1 MKNIVILGS
10 TGSIGTQTLE
20 AVDFI
25 GNIKVSA
32 LTAGGNIDLL
42 EKQIRKYKPYVAAVA
57 DEQKASELKL
67 RIGDTPT
74 KILSGTD
81 GICSAAV
88 LPEAD
93 LVVAAIVGIAG
104 LAPVYN
110 AICAGKDIALANKE
124 TLVTAGDIIMPLAK
138 EKGVKIIPV
147 DSEHH
152 AISQCITNEKDIKN
166 LIITASG
173 GSFFGKTYEE
183 LENVTVNDALRH
195 PNWSMG
201 QKITIDSATLMNKA
215 LEVIEAHHLFNI
227 DYDRIKVLVH
237 RESIVHSMV
246 EYTDNSIL
254 AQMAV
259 PDMRLPIQAAL
270 TYPHMVK
277 GMAETLDLAKITTL
291 SFYQPDREAF
301 PALDLGLHAGKIGGS
316 MPVVLNAANEQAVQM
331 FLDGKIK
338 FNQIAKIVEKAMQK
352 HKTIINPTIDDIIEI
367 DKQTRGEVNC

>member
-1 MKNIVILGS
+1 MKNIAVLGS

-20 AVDFI
+20 AVDFLD
-25 GNIKVSA
+25 NIKVSA

-42 EKQIRKYKPYVAAVA
+42 EKQIRKYKPLIAAVA
-57 DEQKASELKL
+57 DEKKAADLKL
-67 RIGDTPT
+67 RVADTDT
-74 KILSGTD
+74 KVLSGQE
-81 GICSAAV
+81 GICKAATLDGV
-88 LPEAD
+88 D
-93 LVVAAIVGIAG
+93 LVVASIVGIAG
-104 LAPVYN
+104 LKPVYD

-138 EKGVKIIPV
+138 EKGVKMLPV

-152 AISQCITNEKDIKN
+152 AIHQCITDEKDIKS

-173 GSFFGKTYEE
+173 GSFFGKTTKE
-183 LENVTVNDALRH
+183 LENVTVKDALNH

-201 QKITIDSATLMNKA
+201 RKITIDSATLMNKA
-215 LEVIEAHHLFNI
+215 LEVIEAHHLFGI
-227 DYDRIKVLVH
+227 DYDKINVVVH

-270 TYPHMVK
+270 TYPQMAQ
-277 GMAETLDLAKITTL
+277 GMAKPLNLAQIGTL
-291 SFYQPDREAF
+291 SFFEPDRKTF
-301 PALDLGLHAGKIGGS
+301 PALDLGLYAGKTGGS
-316 MPVVLNAANEQAVQM
+316 MPVVLNAANEMAVGM

-338 FNQIAKIVEKAMQK
+338 FLDIARLVEKAMDA
-352 HKTIINPTIDDIIEI
+352 HKLIANPTLDEIIEV
-367 DKQTRGEVNC
+367 DKQIRGDFNC

>member
-20 AVDFI
+20 AVDHI
-25 GNIKVSA
+25 GGIKVLA
-32 LTAGGNIDLL
+32 LTAGSNIDLL
-42 EKQIRKYKPYVAAVA
+42 EKQIRKYKPAVAAVA
-57 DEQKASELKL
+57 DEERATELKS
-67 RIGDTPT
+67 RIGDTAVE
-74 KILSGTD
+74 ILWGQE
-81 GICSAAV
+81 GICRAA
-88 LPEAD
+88 EIADAD

-104 LAPVYN
+104 LMPVYR
-110 AICAGKDIALANKE
+110 AICAGRDIALANKE

-138 EKGVKIIPV
+138 KKGVKILPV

-152 AISQCITNEKDIKN
+152 AIFQCITEKKNIKN

-173 GSFFGKTYEE
+173 GSFFGKTYSE
-183 LENVTVNDALRH
+183 LENVTVKDALNH

-227 DYDRIKVLVH
+227 DYDRIKVIVH

-254 AQMAV
+254 AQLAV

-270 TYPHMVK
+270 TYPCMEK
-277 GMAETLDLAKITTL
+277 GIAQPLDLVKIKNL
-291 SFYQPDREAF
+291 SFYEPDRKAF
-301 PALDLGLHAGKIGGS
+301 PALDLGLYAGKTGGS
-316 MPVVLNAANEQAVQM
+316 MPVVLNAANEKAVQF
-331 FLDGKIK
+331 FLEGKIK
-338 FNQIAKIVEKAMQK
+338 FNDIVKIVEKAMQR
-352 HKTIINPTIDDIIEI
+352 HKLIINPTIDEIIEI

>member
-1 MKNIVILGS
+1 MKNIAVLGS

-20 AVDFI
+20 AVDFLD
-25 GNIKVSA
+25 NIKVSA

-42 EKQIRKYKPYVAAVA
+42 EKQIRKYKPLIAAVA
-57 DEQKASELKL
+57 DEKKAADLKL
-67 RIGDTPT
+67 RVADTDT
-74 KILSGTD
+74 KVLSGQE
-81 GICSAAV
+81 GICKAATLDGV
-88 LPEAD
+88 D
-93 LVVAAIVGIAG
+93 LVVASIVGIAG
-104 LAPVYN
+104 LKPVYD

-138 EKGVKIIPV
+138 EKGVKMLPV

-152 AISQCITNEKDIKN
+152 AIHQCITDEKDIKS

-173 GSFFGKTYEE
+173 GSFFGKTEKE
-183 LENVTVNDALRH
+183 LENVTVEDALNH

-201 QKITIDSATLMNKA
+201 RKITIDSATLMNKA
-215 LEVIEAHHLFNI
+215 LEVIEAHHLFGI
-227 DYDRIKVLVH
+227 DYDKINVVVH

-270 TYPHMVK
+270 TYPQMAQ
-277 GMAETLDLAKITTL
+277 GMAKPLNLAQIGTL
-291 SFYQPDREAF
+291 SFFEPDRKTF
-301 PALDLGLHAGKIGGS
+301 PALDLGLYAGKTGGS
-316 MPVVLNAANEQAVQM
+316 MPVVLNAANEMAVGM

-338 FNQIAKIVEKAMQK
+338 FLDIARLVEKAMDA
-352 HKTIINPTIDDIIEI
+352 HKLIANPTLDEIIEV
-367 DKQTRGEVNC
+367 DKQIRGDFNC